1 MTITDVMKT
10 LMNLPKDAAHK
21 ELYEFVFGKKLDLDD
36 PKDLNEKIQWLL
48 VNRYD
53 ENVSLFAD
61 KLAVRDYVRKCGY
74 EDILTKLYGVFEKKE
89 DLSAW
94 LKGIENKKFIL
105 KCNHGSGPD
114 YYSICKDI
122 ESFDI
127 DREAEK
133 LGKALKQDYS
143 LVALEY
149 QYHYIKPYI
158 FAEELIGE
166 NVTDYKFF
174 CFGGVPKYVKVIAD
188 RSDKSEDGK
197 QIKHQDYYDMD
208 WNFCP
213 LVRDDISMNG
223 GLRCPQGFDIMKDIA
238 AKLSEPFPFARVD
251 LYNENGKIYFGEI
264 TLSPAMGLNHT
275 DKPETLKTLG
285 DMVDLSYWK
294 QEKLM
299 FDRTDEI
306 EKMLYSGGSEASGER
321 INIDKKEQLG
331 DVLRDSTEEKTGKSG
346 LELGV
351 TEKLRKTAL
360 KILDKPELLLS
371 LSKEEINGICADCC
385 FVMGSDAD
393 DELKALYMTILY
405 YISFREDMSL
415 EECWQIF
422 WNINRLRFMNH
433 NLKLIDITEKIRIV
447 QTKTNNSLVP
457 EEWLLSPS
465 VDILYRYVFVFISQN
480 IDYSGMEYRDTEKRN
495 HNLVVLFTSQL
506 LKVGHAP
513 TQRVLDY
520 SLCLQKNL
528 GKKVVIINDAG
539 MHYYT
544 NKHLNG
550 VVDFTFLEEFNA
562 SDHIDYKGERFEFL
576 QISDL
581 MPDISVLQQ
590 LVWMVYDLNPLFVYN
605 IGGCSLA
612 ADLCKEF
619 VTTASMPCSSSYPV
633 TCSEYVVVAKPV
645 SKNDIEYLNKLD
657 YQKVVETVINY
668 KYRSGEKQ
676 YTRKEFQ
683 IPEDA
688 FLLMTVGYRIGLE
701 MDEGFLRTVGRVLDI
716 NNDVVF
722 DRCNTSENLNNQG
735 RDTIR
740 KNIYMAIVGP
750 VDDKDRIL
758 RHFTEEEKKYIV
770 FTGGLTDAGEFVKRA
785 DLYVNPDRSGGGRSA
800 YEGLRAGVPIVSL
813 RRGDAYYYSGE
824 PFGVDDYE
832 EYYEIVKRYYEDP
845 EFYADRSE
853 RARDRSKILESME
866 LTLKKLLEDI
876 NVYPFKPSP

>member
-1 MTITDVMKT
+1 MTINDVMKT

-36 PKDLNEKIQWLL
+36 PEDLNEKIQWLL

-61 KLAVRDYVRKCGY
+61 KLAVRDYVRKCGF
-74 EDILTKLYGVFEKKE
+74 EDILTKLYGVFETKE
-89 DLSAW
+89 DLFAW
-94 LKGIENKKFIL
+94 LKSIGDKRFIL

-114 YYSICKDI
+114 YYSICKDLN
-122 ESFDI
+122 SVDI
-127 DREAEK
+127 DRATEK
-133 LGKALKQDYS
+133 LGKAMTQDYS

-188 RSDKSEDGK
+188 RLDKSGDGK
-197 QIKHQDYYDMD
+197 QVKHQDYYDMD

-223 GLRCPQGFDIMKDIA
+223 GLQCPQGFDSMKNIA

-275 DKPETLKTLG
+275 DKPETLKSLG
-285 DMVDLSYWK
+285 DMMDLSYWK
-294 QEKLM
+294 PEKLV

-306 EKMLYSGGSEASGER
+306 EKMLYY
-321 INIDKKEQLG
+321 
-331 DVLRDSTEEKTGKSG
+331 STEVKKGKSA
-346 LELGV
+346 LEMEV
-351 TEKLRKTAL
+351 TERLHKTAL
-360 KILDKPELLLS
+360 KILDNPEILLS
-371 LSKEEINGICADCC
+371 LSKEDINGICADCC

-405 YISFREDMSL
+405 YIAFRDDMSL

-422 WNINRLRFMNH
+422 WNINRLRFLNH
-433 NLKLIDITEKIRIV
+433 NLKLIDISEKVRIV
-447 QTKTNNSLVP
+447 QTKTNNSSIP
-457 EEWLLSPS
+457 EEWLVAPS
-465 VDILYRYVFVFISQN
+465 LDVLYRYIFCFVSQN
-480 IDYSGMEYRDTEKRN
+480 IDYSGMEYRETEKRN
-495 HNLVVLFTSQL
+495 RDLIVLFTGQF
-506 LKVGHAP
+506 LKIGHAP

-520 SLCLQKNL
+520 SLCLQKDL

-550 VVDFTFLEEFNA
+550 VVDFTFLEEYNT
-562 SDHIDYKGERFEFL
+562 SDHIDYKGERFEFI

-590 LVWMVYDLNPLFVYN
+590 LVWMVYDLNPLFIYN

-619 VTTASMPCSSSYPV
+619 VTTASMPCSSTYPV

-645 SKNDIEYLNKLD
+645 SKNDIEYRNKLD
-657 YQKVVETVINY
+657 YQKVIETVFNY
-668 KYRSGEKQ
+668 KYRPGEKH
-676 YTRKEFQ
+676 YAREEFG
-683 IPEDA
+683 IPENA
-688 FLLMTVGYRIGLE
+688 FLLMTVGYRIGIE
-701 MDEGFLRTVGRVLDI
+701 MDEEFLRTVGRILDV
-716 NNDVVF
+716 NVDPV
-722 DRCNTSENLNNQG
+722 
-735 RDTIR
+735 R
-740 KNIYMAIVGP
+740 KKIYLAIVGP

-758 RHFTEEEKKYIV
+758 RYFTEDKKKYIV
-770 FTGGLTDAGEFVKRA
+770 FTGGLTDAGEFVKSA
-785 DLYVNPDRSGGGRSA
+785 DLYINPDRSGGGRSA
-800 YEGLRAGVPIVSL
+800 YEGLRVGVPVVSL
-813 RRGDAYYYSGE
+813 RKGDVYYFSGV

-832 EYYEIVKRYYEDP
+832 EYYETVKKYYEDS
-845 EFYADRSE
+845 EFYKGQSE
-853 RARDRSKILESME
+853 QARARSKILESLE
-866 LTLKKLLEDI
+866 LTLKKLLKDI
-876 NVYPFKPSP
+876 NVI